1 MPKITVL
8 PRDVAE
14 LIAAGEVIERPASIV
29 KELVENSIDAGA
41 TDITV
46 EIQYGGVRYLRVT
59 DNGCG
64 IARED
69 APKAFLRHATS
80 KVRTADDL
88 DSIGTLGFRGEA
100 LASIAAVAHVEMLT
114 KTKDCPI
121 GTSVHISGSE
131 VEEVADAGC
140 PDGTTIIIRDVF
152 YNVPARLKFLK
163 KDTTESGAVANIVDK
178 IALSHPEISISFI
191 KDGKQTYRTPGNGD
205 LMGTIYTVL
214 GREFAGTMLP
224 VDYKVGNIGVS
235 GFICRPMAAR
245 SNRSMQHFFVNGR
258 YTKTRTCGVAL
269 EEGYR
274 GAIMVGKFPSCVLML
289 SMPCEL
295 VDVNVHPA
303 KIEVRFQSEKSVFD
317 AVYFAVKSTIMQDGQ
332 IGAGKVIGD
341 KKDKPVSGRD
351 GSVLSPF
358 YAKDEPQQIELG
370 SQPEKKDAFATMDA
384 ASFRQKFAQPEK
396 KEPAAPAASPKQPG
410 AKVQLR
416 EEWLPRKNMETML
429 DVEPDPADFADLP
442 ERVTKKDK
450 AEAVKREQLRQRQE
464 KPAPAP
470 EKPKA
475 PSILGGIPDELHML
489 RGLGEF
495 RAPVPYQMAEEKK
508 EAPVQETFP
517 ASPEK
522 SAETETE
529 QSYEVFGEIFST
541 YILCRIGAE
550 FVLIDKHATHERI
563 LYNKLRAQGE
573 ELERQMLLTPV
584 PVTLSRAEHELVLEQ
599 SEQLLKLGFEA
610 EDFGGSTVLI
620 RSVPALMADASPQE
634 LFLDA
639 VDGLAHAHAGVTAA
653 DEILHR
659 MACRSAV
666 KGGDHNNMA
675 ELRQLVKIILTDE
688 NVRYCP
694 HGRPVMV
701 RFTRREIEKMFGRI
715 Q

>member
-1 MPKITVL
+1 MAKINVL

-114 KTKDCPI
+114 KVKDAVI
-121 GTSVHISGSE
+121 GTLVQISGSE
-131 VEEVADAGC
+131 VQEVSDTGC

-163 KDTTESGAVANIVDK
+163 KDTTESGAVASIVDK
-178 IALSHPEISISFI
+178 IALSHPEISVSFI
-191 KDGKQTYRTPGNGD
+191 KDGKQMYRTPGSGD
-205 LMGTIYTVL
+205 LMGAIYTVL
-214 GREFAGTMLP
+214 GRDFAKAMLP
-224 VDYKVGNIGVS
+224 VEYKAGAITVS
-235 GFICRPMAAR
+235 GYICRPMSAR

-274 GAIMVGKFPSCVLML
+274 GSIMVGKFPSCVLML
-289 SMPCEL
+289 DMPCEL

-317 AVYFAVKSTIMQDGQ
+317 AVYFAVKSTIRQDGQ
-332 IGAGKVIGD
+332 IGPNIQQET
-341 KKDKPVSGRD
+341 SGHD
-351 GSVLSPF
+351 GRVLSPF
-358 YAKDEPQQIELG
+358 YAKDEPQQLNIGGQAPQTKTFE
-370 SQPEKKDAFATMDA
+370 TMDA
-384 ASFRQKFAQPEK
+384 AQFRQRFAEPGAADAPPS
-396 KEPAAPAASPKQPG
+396 EPAPQGRVPG
-410 AKVQLR
+410 AKIQLR
-416 EEWLPRKNMETML
+416 EEWLPRKNTETML
-429 DVEPDPADFADLP
+429 DVEADPADFESLP
-442 ERVTKKDK
+442 ERVTGKDREDAKKR
-450 AEAVKREQLRQRQE
+450 AELERRSQAQHTETE
-464 KPAPAP
+464 H
-470 EKPKA
+470 KPKA
-475 PSILGGIPDELHML
+475 PSILGGIPDGLELL
-489 RGLGEF
+489 QDIG
-495 RAPVPYQMAEEKK
+495 RA
-508 EAPVQETFP
+508 EAPVSYHAEKQEE
-517 ASPEK
+517 ASQKAEMIHPERQ
-522 SAETETE
+522 SAPSVEI
-529 QSYEVFGEIFST
+529 FGEVFST
-541 YILCRIGAE
+541 YILCRIDAE
-550 FVLIDKHATHERI
+550 FVMIDKHAAHERI
-563 LYNKLRAQGE
+563 LYNKLRSQGE
-573 ELERQMLLTPV
+573 ELERQMLLAPV
-584 PVTLSRAEHELVLEQ
+584 SVTLSRTEHQLVLEQ
-599 SEQLLKLGFEA
+599 SAQLLKLGFEA
-610 EDFGGSTVLI
+610 EDFGGSTVLL

-639 VDGLAHAHAGVTAA
+639 VDGLSHAHAGVTAA
-653 DEILHR
+653 DDILHR

-666 KGGDHNNMA
+666 KGGDHNNAA
-675 ELRQLVKIILTDE
+675 ELRELVQVILNDE

>member
-114 KTKDCPI
+114 KTKDSPI
-121 GTSVHISGSE
+121 GTMVRISGSE
-131 VEEVADAGC
+131 VEEVVDAGC

-191 KDGKQTYRTPGNGD
+191 KDGKQVYRTPGNGD

-224 VDYKVGNIGVS
+224 VDYKVGSIGVS

-332 IGAGKVIGD
+332 LGD
-341 KKDKPVSGRD
+341 QKEKPVSGRD

-358 YAKDEPQQIELG
+358 YAKDEPQQIRLDG
-370 SQPEKKDAFATMDA
+370 QTEKKDAFATMDA
-384 ASFRQKFAQPEK
+384 ASFRQKFAEPDK
-396 KEPAAPAASPKQPG
+396 KAPAAASQIKQPG

-429 DVEPDPADFADLP
+429 DVEPDPADFADIP
-442 ERVTKKDK
+442 ERVTKKDQSD
-450 AEAVKREQLRQRQE
+450 AEKREQLRKRQQ

-475 PSILGGIPDELHML
+475 PSILGGIPDELQML
-489 RGLGEF
+489 REMEKLQS
-495 RAPVPYQMAEEKK
+495 PVPYQAAEERK
-508 EAPVQETFP
+508 EAPEQLLPTV
-517 ASPEK
+517 PEK
-522 SAETETE
+522 PAENQPEE
-529 QSYEVFGEIFST
+529 SYEVFGEIFST

-639 VDGLAHAHAGVTAA
+639 VDGLSHAHAGVTAA

-701 RFTRREIEKMFGRI
+701 RFSRREIEKMFGRI